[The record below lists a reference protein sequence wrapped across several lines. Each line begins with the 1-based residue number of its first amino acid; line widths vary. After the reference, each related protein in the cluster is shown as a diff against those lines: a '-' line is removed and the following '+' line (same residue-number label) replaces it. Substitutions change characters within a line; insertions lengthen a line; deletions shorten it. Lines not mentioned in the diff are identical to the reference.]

1 MGFYEDAKMTA
12 FNGLMLFASE
22 AMIVVLGVLIIYASV
37 RAYHRAKS
45 KSMLALSIGLS
56 IMIIGSLVEEVFLA
70 VFGYPIIEAHI
81 VENFLLATGLLVI
94 VYSLY
99 GIRG

>member
-1 MGFYEDAKMTA
+1 MGVYEDSKMSI
-12 FNGLMLFASE
+12 FNNLMLFGSE
-22 AMIVVLGVLIIYASV
+22 IIIVVLGVLIVYASV
-37 RAYHRAKS
+37 RAYHRGKS

-56 IMIIGSLVEEVFLA
+56 IMIVGSLVEEIFLA
-70 VFGYPIIEAHI
+70 VLGTPIIEAHI

-99 GIRG
+99 GIHG